1 MSDMENGIM
10 SDERERAGYTQLE
23 RGTPAEDGELFDVVV
38 VGGGPA
44 GATAAHELACAGRKV
59 LLLDRAWRTKPCG
72 GAVPPQLLRD
82 FRIPPALLVAR
93 VNTARVISPTAKK
106 VDIPVGDGYVGMVD
120 RDMFDE
126 WLRVRAAQAGAV
138 RRTGAFTQFSRD
150 PDGTAIITYT
160 EGRSR
165 HGATRFV
172 RARYVI
178 GADGALSPVARQCI
192 PDSHKAKHVFAY
204 HEIVKSPARDSEM
217 FGHDR
222 VDVYYNAP
230 LSPDFYAWV
239 FPHGPTTSI
248 GTGTFQ
254 KGFGLKEAVA
264 RLRADTGM
272 DGLETIR
279 REGAPI
285 PIKPL
290 PRWDNGRDVVV
301 AGDAAGV
308 VAPASGEGI
317 FYAMTGGRLAADAVE
332 DALQTGKASALRTAR
347 RRFMR
352 LHGPVFFV
360 LDVMQSFW
368 YSTDNRRE
376 RFVAICRD
384 RDVQQL
390 TFDGYMRKQLVRA
403 RPLSHLRIFFKNLA
417 HLAGLTPA

>member
-1 MSDMENGIM
+1 MSEHRARH
-10 SDERERAGYTQLE
+10 DESLTALG
-23 RGTPAEDGELFDVVV
+23 RGAAYEDGELFDVVV

-82 FRIPPALLVAR
+82 FSIPQSLLVAR

-106 VDIPVGDGYVGMVD
+106 VDIPVGDGFVGRVD
-120 RDMFDE
+120 RDVFDE
-126 WLRVRAAQAGAV
+126 WLRHRAAVAGAE

-150 PDGTAIITYT
+150 HDGTAVISYT

-165 HGATRFV
+165 SGAVRTV

-178 GADGALSPVARQCI
+178 GADGALSPMAKQCI
-192 PDSHKAKHVFAY
+192 PGSHKAKHVFAY
-204 HEIVKSPARDSEM
+204 HEVVKSPTRDSDV

-264 RLRADTGM
+264 KLRIDTGM
-272 DGLETIR
+272 DTLETIR

-332 DALQTGKASALRTAR
+332 AALQSGKASALKQAR
-347 RRFMR
+347 SRFMR

-390 TFDGYMRKQLVRA
+390 TFDGYMRKQLVVA
-403 RPLSHLRIFFKNLA
+403 KPFSHVRIFFKNLA
-417 HLAGLTPA
+417 HLAGLAPA